1 MHCLWVSMPQFF
13 CLSPLPQWIVK
24 VDRAPILKRIPWSCN
39 WKGQGG
45 FGINQP
51 IPFGEI
57 PSLHN
62 KYSTI
67 FDPGF
72 PASHDDPMIFGCIPY
87 FIPIFPLYLYS
98 NPTKIDKWTPKV
110 VMSHERTTV
119 LSGGYWNFSLDILPP
134 FSKSPSLNEA
144 PSHLEDLARS
154 EGAATKTSGHQGH
167 GWLPGE
173 ADHGVSME
181 HPPSH
186 DSVVSNWGYKAI
198 YKWDPR
204 IRDLLTKVV
213 SYSLGWSWKVHQ
225 RELWRTTPR
234 ILTGMHHQVDRSW

>member
-1 MHCLWVSMPQFF
+1 MVSGSTNQFPLGKSHPFIINIPLFLIRDFQLAMMILWFLVVSHI
-13 CLSPLPQWIVK
+13 LSP
-24 VDRAPILKRIPWSCN
+24 
-39 WKGQGG
+39 
-45 FGINQP
+45 
-51 IPFGEI
+51 
-57 PSLHN
+57 
-62 KYSTI
+62 YS
-67 FDPGF
+67 
-72 PASHDDPMIFGCIPY
+72 HCIS
-87 FIPIFPLYLYS
+87 IATQQKS
-98 NPTKIDKWTPKV
+98 TPKV
-110 VMSHERTTV
+110 VMSHGRTTV

-144 PSHLEDLARS
+144 PSHLENLARS

-173 ADHGVSME
+173 ADHEVSME